1 MTVPYFLMDQ
11 FSLKKLIA
19 LLRVIEWYFRIFILN
34 NILVPLNG
42 IRLILLKKRKSINIA
57 D

>member
-42 IRLILLKKRKSINIA
+42 IRLILLKKHKSNKHS
-57 D
+57 

>member
-42 IRLILLKKRKSINIA
+42 IRLILLKKHKSINIA